1 MELQEM
7 YSIDP
12 WVGLANF
19 VRFFKS
25 VYFVRLIKN
34 TILLSVYNLIFG
46 FPAPIILALLLNE
59 VRNKHFK
66 NITQTITYLPHFI
79 SLIVVTGMLT
89 DFSMT
94 SGLFN
99 DIIAFFGGE
108 RSPLLQNPKLY
119 RTMYVAS
126 GIWQQVGW
134 GSIIYLSALAG
145 VDQQLYE
152 AASIDGAGAFKKFLY
167 ITIPGIKNV
176 LIFVVMM
183 TTIAAMKLFTQP
195 YIMTN
200 GGPKE
205 STMTLTYYLYRQGFQ
220 YRNMGYASA
229 VSVIFFIVVV
239 GISVVVKKLMKA
251 R

>member
-1 MELQEM
+1 M
-7 YSIDP
+7 YFSPQLTSMVVISVLWSVLYNANPNTGLINSLLVSLGMDPINFLSNEHTAMNSIIFMSG
-12 WVGLANF
+12 WHAAGHQMM
-19 VRFFKS
+19 
-25 VYFVRLIKN
+25 
-34 TILLSVYNLIFG
+34 ILL
-46 FPAPIILALLLNE
+46 A
-59 VRNKHFK
+59 
-66 NITQTITYLPHFI
+66 
-79 SLIVVTGMLT
+79 
-89 DFSMT
+89 
-94 SGLFN
+94 GLQAIPE
-99 DIIAFFGGE
+99 D
-108 RSPLLQNPKLY
+108 
-119 RTMYVAS
+119 
-126 GIWQQVGW
+126 
-134 GSIIYLSALAG
+134 
-145 VDQQLYE
+145 LYE
-152 AASIDGAGAFKKFLY
+152 AASIDGADALKKFLY

-220 YRNMGYASA
+220 YRNMVYASA